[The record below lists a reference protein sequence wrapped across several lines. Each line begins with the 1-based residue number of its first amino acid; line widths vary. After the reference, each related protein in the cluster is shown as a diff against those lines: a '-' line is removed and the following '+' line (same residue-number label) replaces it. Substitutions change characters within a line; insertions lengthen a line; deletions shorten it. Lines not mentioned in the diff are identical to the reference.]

1 MKFNHPQSLNLAAL
15 RLNLRD
21 EISPSVAPRYA
32 RSAVKFTHGGLLI
45 QPMQRKFC
53 IKFMRCAPFPLKF

>member
-1 MKFNHPQSLNLAAL
+1 MSAL

-21 EISPSVAPRYA
+21 EISPSAVSRYA

-45 QPMQRKFC
+45 QLMQREILC
-53 IKFMRCAPFPLKF
+53 